1 MEGIFTRKKF
11 ISPLGF
17 MSICSIFLIGLY
29 LFLPVIDP
37 EGTKG
42 SLSFLLMGVL
52 LALITIPSWTLNRGA
67 FFHVTEDTVR
77 AKFHWFGKI
86 DCKLSD
92 VAFVFPQ
99 INTLTICLK
108 GGKYYTIMG
117 ISNSWQVASFISH
130 RISFEVKDPP
140 EALIKKLDQ
149 SKRSKMQYLIRCSI
163 ATAFML
169 ITPFITLFLTEEKSM
184 HEFTRADWIV
194 TAVMGVILI
203 FSTVDA
209 FRFANQ
215 AGKMNI
221 PLEKLHYE
229 IRRTVMETSPLLY
242 GNAIKVFINENANV
256 RLTVFRYPDSNSVYY
271 TTEQIFSDNF
281 LLCETYESEIHKN
294 IAELSESFD
303 EWIEITNKITLPLL
317 NIDHFSSRQN

>member
-1 MEGIFTRKKF
+1 MKGIFIRKKF

-67 FFHVTEDTVR
+67 FFHVTEDTIR

-99 INTLTICLK
+99 INTLTISLK
-108 GGKYYTIMG
+108 NSKYYTVMG
-117 ISNSWQVASFISH
+117 ISNSWQVASFITH

-169 ITPFITLFLTEEKSM
+169 ITPFITLFLTEEKPM
-184 HEFTRADWIV
+184 HEFTRADWII
-194 TAVMGVILI
+194 TAVMGIILI

-209 FRFANQ
+209 FRFANKT
-215 AGKMNI
+215 GKMNI

-242 GNAIKVFINENANV
+242 GNAIKVFINEEASV
-256 RLTVFRYPDSNSVYY
+256 RVTVFEDPSSETVSY
-271 TTEQIFSDNF
+271 TTEQILPGSFSLF
-281 LLCETYESEIHKN
+281 QAY
-294 IAELSESFD
+294 
-303 EWIEITNKITLPLL
+303 
-317 NIDHFSSRQN
+317 

>member
-11 ISPLGF
+11 FGPLGF

-29 LFLPVIDP
+29 FFLPVIDP
-37 EGTKG
+37 EGTKV

-52 LALITIPSWTLNRGA
+52 LALVAIPSWTLNRGA
-67 FFHVTEDTVR
+67 FFHVTEDAIR

-92 VAFVFPQ
+92 VTFVFPQ
-99 INTLTICLK
+99 INTLTIFFK
-108 GGKYYTIMG
+108 NNKYYTVMG

-130 RISFEVKDPP
+130 RISFEAKEQP
-140 EALIKKLDQ
+140 EKLIEKLDQ
-149 SKRSKMQYLIRCSI
+149 FKRSRKQVLLRCCI

-169 ITPFITLFLTEEKSM
+169 IAPFITLFLTEEKSM
-184 HEFTRADWIV
+184 HEFTRADWII

-215 AGKMNI
+215 AGKMHI

-229 IRRTVMETSPLLY
+229 IRRTVMETEPLLY
-242 GNAIKVFINENANV
+242 GNAIKVFINEDAHM
-256 RLTVFRYPDSNSVYY
+256 RLTVFGYPNSDSVYY
-271 TTEQIFSDNF
+271 TIEQIFSDNF
-281 LLCETYESEIHKN
+281 SLCKTHESKTLIN
-294 IAELSESFD
+294 ITELPESFD
-303 EWIEITNKITLPLL
+303 ECIEITKSFAFTI
-317 NIDHFSSRQN
+317 

>member
-29 LFLPVIDP
+29 FFLPIINP
-37 EGTKG
+37 EATKG

-99 INTLTICLK
+99 INTLTISLK
-108 GGKYYTIMG
+108 NGKYYTVMG
-117 ISNSWQVASFISH
+117 ISNSWQVASFITH
-130 RISFEVKDPP
+130 RISFEAKEPP
-140 EALIKKLDQ
+140 EKLIKTLDQ
-149 SKRSKMQYLIRCSI
+149 FKRSRKQNLLRCCI
-163 ATAFML
+163 ATALML

-271 TTEQIFSDNF
+271 TIEQIFPDNF
-281 LLCETYESEIHKN
+281 SLCKTHESKPLIN
-294 IAELSESFD
+294 ITELPESFD
-303 EWIEITNKITLPLL
+303 ECIEITKSFASTI
-317 NIDHFSSRQN
+317 